1 MGENSRKDKKITILY
16 FQLFTWLGGGE
27 YSVYNLVKNIDAS
40 RFRAITMFNKK
51 GPFVDKVEEI
61 GVETVMVPF
70 DIVERKKLL
79 SPSSIR
85 RNVKASFEIKRY
97 IRTQNIDVIQCSDVF
112 SLLLLLPTLLL
123 WRRPVIYS
131 IIVFYSTLRCWF
143 FNLFAICF
151 IDQIV
156 TNSKAVKED
165 LLRKT
170 IGLKHKTQV
179 AYNGVDSLVFYP
191 RSAEERQQV
200 RSKLGLPLEKKIIGF
215 VGRFEVWK
223 GHVTFL
229 EAAKLLI
236 GTRDDLFF
244 FIAGGAITRDVA
256 PEVARY
262 RNNVMNRIEEIQ
274 FKERLMLLDH
284 RDDIPEIMAAMDVY
298 VCSSDYE
305 PFGLVALEAVA
316 SGVPVVASR
325 TVGAMEVIGG
335 MEGVFLAKPRD
346 PRSFV
351 RLTEQALRFARDRED
366 RNAAKPTVT
375 TSNQFTWRQYAVT
388 FEQLYLA
395 AVRK

>member
-112 SLLLLLPTLLL
+112 SLLLLLPTLLS

-316 SGVPVVASR
+316 SGVPLVASR